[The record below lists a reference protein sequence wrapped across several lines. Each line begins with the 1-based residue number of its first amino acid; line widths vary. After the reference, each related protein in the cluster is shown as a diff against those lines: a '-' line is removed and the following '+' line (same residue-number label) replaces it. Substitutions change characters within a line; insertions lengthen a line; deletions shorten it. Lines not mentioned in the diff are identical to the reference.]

1 MELAYNN
8 REPSL
13 FAIAKLLETALVNL
27 PRIDIV
33 WKSLSSH
40 LLDVCRHPHL
50 KMREWGADALTR
62 LVVAVVSV
70 NDADVSDQVP
80 APSKKDKFPYLAPL
94 QSLSDINHLDLRQK
108 QLEVCLQMIQSSGET
123 LGDGWPQIIDMVG
136 AVSEHHTEN
145 LIRLAFQCLQVIVSD
160 YLHNTPA
167 VFLTLVIDA
176 AARFGSQTQEL
187 NVSLT
192 AIGSIWN
199 IADYLFQNQT
209 KVREELT
216 GDEGSPRKGPESELH
231 ASECLWMS
239 LFNRLAQLCTDVRPS
254 VRKSASQTLFAA
266 LSSHGD
272 FLQPVA
278 WQSILWTVLFPLL
291 DRVNNMTTE
300 ASTEKI
306 VDVPKS
312 MGMTGLGVTGSGS
325 SILLHHSRN
334 TAYKQWA
341 ETQVLALSGVS
352 HLFSVKKEFF
362 SASLPEFRRAW
373 SLVLRH
379 IELAALSRNSEVAH
393 SALKC
398 FQEILSDPEVGNK
411 SEPSGVPEDI
421 WLDSWSCWCTIG
433 QEVTRPP
440 TDAEKQFISQTPAD
454 PSLMLI
460 ASQSFLTTFVQIF
473 TFIHPHIETNFSIDQ
488 FEQLSHIL
496 QRVVVVPVDST
507 TQAFLVTVTANLME
521 QLNSD
526 LGGGN
531 QVAIPLTQLQDAVLA
546 AVELFFKEYL
556 PSSRGNRISDHS
568 RTLICPLFN
577 LLTSLFSYA
586 SHHPSYP
593 SFDPLSNGNG
603 SNTSVRH
610 LIPSDSIT
618 TAVCVSSRRLY
629 G

>member
-13 FAIAKLLETALVNL
+13 FAIAKILETALVNL
-27 PRIDIV
+27 PRIDVV
-33 WKSLSSH
+33 WKGLAAH

-70 NDADVSDQVP
+70 NTADGSQ
-80 APSKKDKFPYLAPL
+80 APQIKEKFPYLAPL
-94 QSLSDINHLDLRQK
+94 QSLSDISHLDLRQK
-108 QLEVCLQMIQSSGET
+108 QLEVCLQLIQSSGET
-123 LGDGWPQIIDMVG
+123 LTDGWPQIIDIVG
-136 AVSEHHTEN
+136 AVSESHTEN

-192 AIGSIWN
+192 AIGTIWN
-199 IADYLFQNQT
+199 IADYLFQNQS
-209 KVREELT
+209 KVREELA
-216 GDEGSPRKGPESELH
+216 GDNSLPRKGPESELP

-266 LSSHGD
+266 LSSHGNV
-272 FLQPVA
+272 LEPIA

-291 DRVNNMTTE
+291 DRVNNLTTE

-341 ETQVLALSGVS
+341 ETQVLTLSGVC
-352 HLFSVKKEFF
+352 HLLSLKKEFF
-362 SASLPEFRRAW
+362 SLALPDFRRAW

-379 IELAALSRNSEVAH
+379 IELSAFSRNSEVAH

-398 FQEILSDPEVGNK
+398 LQEILTDPQAGGKSEASAIPEV
-411 SEPSGVPEDI
+411 I
-421 WLDSWSCWCTIG
+421 WLDSWSSWCAIG
-433 QEVTRPP
+433 QEATRPP
-440 TDAEKQFISQTPAD
+440 TEAEKQFISQSPAD
-454 PSLMLI
+454 SSLMFI

-473 TFIHPHIETNFSIDQ
+473 TFIHPHIEANFSVEQ

-507 TQAFLVTVTANLME
+507 TQAFLVTVTANLID
-521 QLNSD
+521 QVNND
-526 LGGGN
+526 LVGGN
-531 QVAIPLTQLQDAVLA
+531 QVAVPLTQLQDAVFTV
-546 AVELFFKEYL
+546 VELFSREYHTS
-556 PSSRGNRISDHS
+556 PKGNRINDNS
-568 RTLICPLFN
+568 RILICPLFDM
-577 LLTSLFSYA
+577 LITFCSFA
-586 SHHPSYP
+586 SRHP
-593 SFDPLSNGNG
+593 SFDSTLNGN
-603 SNTSVRH
+603 SNNSFVRSFT
-610 LIPSDSIT
+610 PWNCT
-618 TAVCVSSRRLY
+618 
-629 G
+629 